1 MSEEKKEPKIIE
13 REVLKENTVIKL
25 EIPVDYYFRLN
36 QFLFEFFPF
45 KDENHL
51 TEIIA
56 KVAEGKD
63 ETDAEAYHFR
73 TFLSLQLLIE
83 DAAKKQGHTH
93 VVKIDIEK
101 GERVP

>member
-1 MSEEKKEPKIIE
+1 MAEETNEPKIVE
-13 REVLKENTVIKL
+13 REVLKENVVVKL
-25 EIPVDYYFRLN
+25 DLPIEYYFRLN

-51 TEIIA
+51 TEIIG
-56 KVAEGKD
+56 KIAEGKD
-63 ETDAEAYHFR
+63 ETDLEAYHFR

-93 VVKIDIEK
+93 VVKIDLEK

>member
-1 MSEEKKEPKIIE
+1 MSEEKKEPKIVE

-25 EIPVDYYFRLN
+25 DLPVDYYFRLN

-63 ETDAEAYHFR
+63 ETDVEAYHFR

-83 DAAKKQGHTH
+83 DAAKKQGHTQ
-93 VVKIDIEK
+93 VVKIDLEK
-101 GERVP
+101 GERIP